1 MHSVLFPCLS
11 FFIFLSCLQ
20 RTCSANSL
28 LNSQQFP
35 GYGQFPYQNNN
46 NNGQQFGG
54 FAQQQSFMPQGNP
67 TNYLDDEVP
76 ARDKSALSQLS
87 LSEIINRLLPCQVSG
102 ESVLVEP
109 VVFKYH
115 NYSSLTAFLQ
125 TFAAQYPGISRLY
138 SAGKSTLKRELWVL
152 EISNKPGVHQ
162 PGIYYDDLR
171 LIAWLSW
178 VLLAILLRSV
188 DWLVDGGSWTKSR
201 RQSSE
206 CIRVIWHTNYSVL
219 RKIDTFMWRE
229 SFLSVLYQ
237 RKHWTFPFVHLP
249 CMPDCSDWLIDW
261 LKCWF
266 MRAFPASHLWMKKR
280 NYSNQV
286 RIK

>member
-1 MHSVLFPCLS
+1 MEKSISWSSLQACASPLIDWLIDWLIDAAAMHSVLFSCLS
-11 FFIFLSCLQ
+11 FFIILSSLQ

-28 LNSQQFP
+28 LNSQQLP
-35 GYGQFPYQNNN
+35 GYGQFQYRNNN
-46 NNGQQFGG
+46 NNGQQFAG
-54 FAQQQSFMPQGNP
+54 FAQQQPFMPQGNP
-67 TNYLDDEVP
+67 TNYLDDEV
-76 ARDKSALSQLS
+76 AAQDKSALSQLS

-178 VLLAILLRSV
+178 VLFAILLRSV
-188 DWLVDGGSWTKSR
+188 DWLLDGGGGIHALNCVGKAANVC
-201 RQSSE
+201 E
-206 CIRVIWHTNYSVL
+206 
-219 RKIDTFMWRE
+219 
-229 SFLSVLYQ
+229 
-237 RKHWTFPFVHLP
+237 
-249 CMPDCSDWLIDW
+249 
-261 LKCWF
+261 
-266 MRAFPASHLWMKKR
+266 
-280 NYSNQV
+280 
-286 RIK
+286 